1 MEVSS
6 AGRDMKEAPSHTTNR
21 DTTLNLP
28 CQGLAMPVP
37 KSMPSRAQPMATT
50 PGGALAV
57 LAGRECRAIDRAL
70 ANTRNR
76 HAGIHRA
83 RKGIRSLRAIL
94 ALGEPKPDNATR
106 RIDRRLRKLA
116 RGLSA
121 LRDAFVAMQTAQS
134 LAVGG
139 SAAPWHAPAVALEDA
154 CNQALRSALATD
166 PDFAARRSELGRIR
180 QALSALPWERVSPQ
194 AMARA
199 LKHSQR
205 RTKRSEDDARRRSTV
220 DLLHRWRRRLR
231 RLRLQLDAM
240 AKVSAMSP
248 DVVDPA
254 HPRRHMREL
263 KRMTDALGRQQ
274 DLRLLRRHLA
284 RLDAD
289 HRSPAQLRL
298 ELRNATADA
307 ARATAEL
314 AG

>member
-1 MEVSS
+1 
-6 AGRDMKEAPSHTTNR
+6 
-21 DTTLNLP
+21 
-28 CQGLAMPVP
+28 MPVP
-37 KSMPSRAQPMATT
+37 ESTPSRAQAMAIT
-50 PGGALAV
+50 PGGALAA
-57 LAGRECRAIDRAL
+57 LAVCECRAIDRAL
-70 ANTRNR
+70 ARTRNR

-94 ALGEPKPDNATR
+94 ALAEPKPDDATR

-116 RGLSA
+116 RSLSA

-134 LAVGG
+134 LAMGG
-139 SAAPWHAPAVALEDA
+139 SAAPWHAAAAALEEA

-180 QALSALPWERVSPQ
+180 QALSVLPWERVSPQ

-199 LKHSQR
+199 LKRSGR
-205 RTKRSEDDARRRSTV
+205 RTKRSEDDARRRGTV

-248 DVVDPA
+248 DPADAA
-254 HPRRHMREL
+254 HPRHDMREL
-263 KRMTDALGRQQ
+263 KRMTDALGRRQ

-284 RLDAD
+284 RLDAGL
-289 HRSPAQLRL
+289 RSPAQLRL
-298 ELRNATADA
+298 ELRKAIADA
-307 ARATAEL
+307 ARVTAKL